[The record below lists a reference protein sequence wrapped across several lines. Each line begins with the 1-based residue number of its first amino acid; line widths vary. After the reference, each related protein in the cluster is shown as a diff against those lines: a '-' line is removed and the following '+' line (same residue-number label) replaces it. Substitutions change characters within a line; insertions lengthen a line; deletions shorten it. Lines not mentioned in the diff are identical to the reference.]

1 MDVRGKY
8 QVSRLEATPAN
19 IYSADIGPDVGEDSG
34 APVSP
39 NYASVENEASVE
51 NVINGVIK
59 GVQLSIAGDAETGR
73 LIDPADAVRAMMGR
87 Q

>member
-1 MDVRGKY
+1 M
-8 QVSRLEATPAN
+8 SRLEATPAN
-19 IYSADIGPDVGEDSG
+19 IYSADNGPDVGEDSG

-39 NYASVENEASVE
+39 NEASVE
-51 NVINGVIK
+51 NVFNGVIK
-59 GVQLSIAGDAETGR
+59 GVKLPIAADAETGR